1 MNFHFAIIPI
11 LCSVLLPI
19 AYSHEDN
26 EQFLECNKTFNCGLI
41 QEIGYPFWS
50 IARPRY
56 CGHGGLE
63 FELICED
70 NQFPVINI
78 KDQRFRVLNMT
89 QPGIISIAPV
99 DIWQNPCP
107 QQFHN
112 LSLTHHLFDFGTTI
126 RNLSVFYGC
135 PLLETDIPEE
145 NRFTCAAIYGND
157 IYAYYLDE
165 SLLRMHSS
173 DLVDCNTSIILP
185 VNQNELVQLLSG
197 NDTIDDAWNKGF
209 NVMYHKDIISCI
221 ACRNSGGVCGSN
233 NTTLEFLCFCRDN
246 PHPQFCQAPENTKQI
261 IQDSD
266 SPLPIFGEAFIS
278 VLTTE
283 EISNFKNFWKH
294 NIFHVASDFPYL
306 EKEPKP
312 KCLASSLPQLWYPF
326 WNDDRPEVCK
336 EEGFRLTKCEEPHP
350 VINISGREFRVIHVN
365 QVAYT
370 MTIARDDLWGN
381 ICLDNPINITLGN
394 PLSFSHT
401 VRNLSFFYHCNA
413 TAMEITSFSPPI
425 HIFECSQSQESI
437 SFYADEVLVRDNYQ
451 VFNESCRTS
460 IQVQVNQ
467 SAFTEMI
474 QSIEGPSKLQVGFD
488 VIYNYIYD
496 MLCSKCNSVGANCS
510 SLSAQYPVCKPAGFR
525 ILENANYS

>member
-78 KDQRFRVLNMT
+78 NDQRFRVLNMS

-112 LSLTHHLFDFGTTI
+112 LSLTHHLCDFSTTI

-135 PLLETDIPEE
+135 PLETDIPEE
-145 NRFTCAAIYGND
+145 NRFTCAGINGNN

-165 SLLRMHSS
+165 TLLRMHSS

-246 PHPQFCQAPENTKQI
+246 PHPQFCQAP
-261 IQDSD
+261 
-266 SPLPIFGEAFIS
+266 
-278 VLTTE
+278 VLQ
-283 EISNFKNFWKH
+283 
-294 NIFHVASDFPYL
+294 
-306 EKEPKP
+306 
-312 KCLASSLPQLWYPF
+312 SLSYPF
-326 WNDDRPEVCK
+326 WNDDRPQVCK
-336 EEGFRLTKCEEPHP
+336 EEGFGLTKCDEPHP
-350 VINISGREFRVIHVN
+350 VINISGKEFRLIHVN
-365 QVAYT
+365 QAAYT
-370 MTIARDDLWGN
+370 MTIAPEDLWGN

-394 PLSFSHT
+394 PFLSFSHT

-413 TAMEITSFSPPI
+413 TALMETIKIPPSPN
-425 HIFECSQSQESI
+425 HIFGCPQEY
-437 SFYADEVLVRDNYQ
+437 SFW
-451 VFNESCRTS
+451 
-460 IQVQVNQ
+460 
-467 SAFTEMI
+467 M
-474 QSIEGPSKLQVGFD
+474 
-488 VIYNYIYD
+488 
-496 MLCSKCNSVGANCS
+496 
-510 SLSAQYPVCKPAGFR
+510 
-525 ILENANYS
+525 